1 MKKENFSRFKITLD
15 FSAASGIISNVK
27 MIRKAV
33 MEPITL
39 TEREYVT
46 LVAGYEP
53 SDEEIRELITEYED
67 WLFAVENTGERDETQ
82 KSSR

>member
-1 MKKENFSRFKITLD
+1 
-15 FSAASGIISNVK
+15 
-27 MIRKAV
+27 

-53 SDEEIRELITEYED
+53 SDEEIREFVTDYED
-67 WLFAVENTGERDETQ
+67 WLYAAENVGGYDETQ
-82 KSSR
+82 SAEA

>member
-1 MKKENFSRFKITLD
+1 
-15 FSAASGIISNVK
+15 
-27 MIRKAV
+27 

-53 SDEEIRELITEYED
+53 SDEEIREFITDYED
-67 WLFAVENTGERDETQ
+67 WLYSAENVGGYDETQ
-82 KSSR
+82 GAEA

>member
-1 MKKENFSRFKITLD
+1 MKGKR
-15 FSAASGIISNVK
+15 
-27 MIRKAV
+27 

-53 SDEEIRELITEYED
+53 SDEEIREFITDYED
-67 WLFAVENTGERDETQ
+67 WLYSAENLGGYYDTQ
-82 KSSR
+82 GAEA

>member
-1 MKKENFSRFKITLD
+1 
-15 FSAASGIISNVK
+15 
-27 MIRKAV
+27 